1 MKTTARNQFPGKITQ
16 VQSGPITTQVT
27 LTLSGGQE
35 ITAALTSGSATAM
48 KLSPGQE
55 ALALVKSSAV
65 VLVTDFAGYTLSARN
80 QLAGTVSRI
89 ERGAV
94 TTVVGLDLP
103 GGEALTA
110 TVTNDAVTALG
121 LQTGQVA
128 TAVFKAYA
136 VLLAVK
142 SSA

>member
-27 LTLSGGQE
+27 LTLGGGQE

-80 QLAGTVSRI
+80 QLAGTISKIDKGGVS
-89 ERGAV
+89 
-94 TTVVGLDLP
+94 TVVGLDLP
-103 GGEALTA
+103 GGGAVT
-110 TVTNDAVTALG
+110 TVITNDSAAALG
-121 LQTGQVA
+121 LQVGQAA

-136 VLLAVK
+136 VMLAVK
-142 SSA
+142 AP

>member
-27 LTLSGGQE
+27 LTLGGGQE

-80 QLAGTVSRI
+80 QLAGTISRI
-89 ERGAV
+89 DKGGV
-94 TTVVGLDLP
+94 STVVGLDLP
-103 GGEALTA
+103 GGGVVGDDGGHRPA
-110 TVTNDAVTALG
+110 ALG
-121 LQTGQVA
+121 LQVGQAA

-136 VLLAVK
+136 VMLAVK
-142 SSA
+142 AP

>member
-35 ITAALTSGSATAM
+35 ITAALTSGSAAAM

-80 QLAGTVSRI
+80 QLAGTISRI
-89 ERGAV
+89 DKGGV
-94 TTVVGLDLP
+94 STVVGLDLP
-103 GGEALTA
+103 GGTA
-110 TVTNDAVTALG
+110 MTTVITNDSAAALG
-121 LQTGQVA
+121 LKVGQAA

-136 VLLAVK
+136 VMLAVK
-142 SSA
+142 AP